1 MYRVL
6 VPGKFTVYLAI
17 VRDMSP
23 QHVSQRTRF
32 SGATVLLGVT
42 FVASLTLAGCSS
54 AVTVPQASVP
64 NVSQTQSPKPTPSHS
79 GDFSIPTD
87 FPADI
92 PIHSGEIVLGSTA
105 GESPNHTWA
114 VEVLIDDLEKARK
127 ETLSQLESAGF
138 VLTTE
143 SGIGTET
150 YEATLKRRDFV
161 VLLKIY
167 LEDETGE
174 KEIRYVVIPA

>member
-1 MYRVL
+1 MR
-6 VPGKFTVYLAI
+6 
-17 VRDMSP
+17 P
-23 QHVSQRTRF
+23 QHESRNARR
-32 SGATVLLGVT
+32 SGAALLLGVT

-54 AVTVPQASVP
+54 AVNLPQATTP
-64 NVSQTQSPKPTPSHS
+64 TVSQTPSQEPTPSHS
-79 GDFSIPTD
+79 GDFSIPAD

-114 VEVLIDDLEKARK
+114 VEVIIDDLVKARK

-143 SGIGTET
+143 SGIGTKT
-150 YEATLKRRDFV
+150 YEATLTRSDYV

-167 LEDETGE
+167 LEDQTGE
-174 KEIRYVVIPA
+174 KEIRYVVTPA